1 MQVTKLD
8 GSLQNL
14 DYQKIHA
21 MVEICA
27 AGIENVSV
35 SDVIMG
41 AKLNFYDGISTQDI
55 QTALV
60 KSAENLMTA
69 RTPNYSLL
77 AGRLLLTQLRKQVW
91 GEWSVPHL
99 SDIVVSNSLNGFYDS
114 ELFSF
119 YTGDE
124 WDELNDYIN
133 HDRDLDYTSASIQ
146 QFKDKYSVKN
156 RVTGQIYETPQV
168 AYMLIAAAG
177 FAHEDKS
184 IRMQFVKDAYDAFST
199 ETISLATPIRAGMRT
214 KTKQYASCVLMAADD
229 DLDSIMATQSAL
241 MKYVTLRA
249 GIGMDFGRW
258 RALNASIR
266 NGEGKYTGA
275 VGFLKAFE
283 ATLNSCSQGHIRKG
297 SSTMFYP
304 IWHKDVLSFLPLTN
318 GKGTEETR
326 TRGLDYGIAISK
338 IFYERLQNGQD
349 ITLFDPNDVKAKYNL
364 YENFGLEAFN
374 SLYLAAEADSSIP
387 KTTISASKLWTL
399 IAQERGE
406 TGQVYILNIDHLN
419 THSSFSVPISQ
430 SNLCVAPETKI
441 LTSKGYETISNL
453 EGKSVKV
460 WNGEEWSKTTVLKTS
475 EKSELLKLVI
485 DNYESI
491 ECTPYH
497 KFYVV
502 TRYPRHNETI
512 EDVIREVRASDL
524 KVGDKLIKFDLPVIE
539 GSLEFESA
547 YAKGIY
553 TGDGS
558 QSEGI
563 AFVDLYGKK
572 KLLLQYLPTSKVK
585 TQDTQDR
592 LRATLEGILPEDK
605 FVVPTAEYTIKS
617 RIEWLAGL
625 VDTDGHIV
633 KNGTNCGLQIASI
646 HLDFLKNLK
655 LMLQTLGVN
664 SKILFGSEAGKR
676 LLPNGHGGSAYYNC
690 KNSYRLQVSSSGFQ
704 TLLALGLKEAV
715 HNHEFDA
722 GIPNRE
728 ATRYSKV
735 TSVEKTGRED
745 ATYCF
750 TEPLRHKGMFNGFL
764 TGQCMEISLPTKP
777 FYSLTDSTGE
787 IATCILGA
795 INPTKIK
802 GRLGYQKAARIIVRF
817 LDNIIEYQNYPFV
830 MSEIGSKGRRSIGV
844 GFNDF
849 AHWLALNELQW
860 GSDEMLKAV
869 HTLTETHQYYL
880 LKASNE
886 LAIEKGACSKFDE
899 TKYSLGILPI
909 DTYYKNVDNL
919 VEPYYESDWEKLR
932 ESILEYGLRNS
943 TVTAAMPCESSS
955 LTGSGSTN
963 GIEPPRSAIGI
974 KDSSTN
980 TLKFAIPDVDKVE
993 YEYAWSFSSNE
1004 AYLNTVAVI
1013 QKFFDQSISANTY
1026 YNPLLYPDSK
1036 VPLQVVLDDLIYAYS
1051 IGLKSLYYHNTHDMS
1066 NNGLSSSSCSSGACA
1081 L

>member
-91 GEWSVPHL
+91 GQWDVPHL
-99 SDIVVSNSLNGFYDS
+99 SDVVFANTLRGFYDD
-114 ELFSF
+114 ELQGF
-119 YTGDE
+119 YSAEE
-124 WDELNDYIN
+124 WTELNDYIN

-229 DLDSIMATQSAL
+229 DLDSIAATQSAM

-258 RALNASIR
+258 RALNAPIR

-275 VGFLKAFE
+275 IGFLKAFE

-304 IWHKDVLSFLPLTN
+304 IWHKDILSFLPLTN

-326 TRGLDYGIAISK
+326 TRGLDYGVCISK

-349 ITLFDPNDVKAKYNL
+349 ISLFDPNEVKAKYNL
-364 YENFGLEAFN
+364 YENFGLESFD
-374 SLYLAAEADSSIP
+374 SLYLAAEADSTIE
-387 KTTISASKLWTL
+387 KTSISAVKLFTIL
-399 IAQERGE
+399 AQERGE
-406 TGQVYILNIDHLN
+406 TGQVYITNIDHFN
-419 THSSFSVPISQ
+419 THGSFTVHISQ
-430 SNLCVAPETKI
+430 SNLC
-441 LTSKGYETISNL
+441 
-453 EGKSVKV
+453 
-460 WNGEEWSKTTVLKTS
+460 EE
-475 EKSELLKLVI
+475 
-485 DNYESI
+485 
-491 ECTPYH
+491 
-497 KFYVV
+497 
-502 TRYPRHNETI
+502 
-512 EDVIREVRASDL
+512 
-524 KVGDKLIKFDLPVIE
+524 
-539 GSLEFESA
+539 
-547 YAKGIY
+547 
-553 TGDGS
+553 
-558 QSEGI
+558 I
-563 AFVDLYGKK
+563 A
-572 KLLLQYLPTSKVK
+572 
-585 TQDTQDR
+585 
-592 LRATLEGILPEDK
+592 
-605 FVVPTAEYTIKS
+605 
-617 RIEWLAGL
+617 
-625 VDTDGHIV
+625 
-633 KNGTNCGLQIASI
+633 
-646 HLDFLKNLK
+646 
-655 LMLQTLGVN
+655 
-664 SKILFGSEAGKR
+664 
-676 LLPNGHGGSAYYNC
+676 
-690 KNSYRLQVSSSGFQ
+690 
-704 TLLALGLKEAV
+704 
-715 HNHEFDA
+715 
-722 GIPNRE
+722 
-728 ATRYSKV
+728 
-735 TSVEKTGRED
+735 
-745 ATYCF
+745 
-750 TEPLRHKGMFNGFL
+750 
-764 TGQCMEISLPTKP
+764 LPTKP
-777 FYSLTDSTGE
+777 FYSLNDPNGE
-787 IATCILGA
+787 IATCILA
-795 INPTKIK
+795 CINPA
-802 GRLGYQKAARIIVRF
+802 KAKNWEYIQLARIVVRF
-817 LDNIIEYQNYPFV
+817 LDNIIEYQEYPFV
-830 MSEIGSKGRRSIGV
+830 MAEKGSKGRRSIGV

-849 AHWLALNELQW
+849 AHWLALNDLKW
-860 GSDEMLKAV
+860 GSDEMLQKV
-869 HTLTETHQYYL
+869 HELTEMHQFCL

-886 LAIEKGACSKFDE
+886 LAIEKGACDLFLE
-899 TKYSLGILPI
+899 TKYAQGILPI
-909 DTYYKNVDNL
+909 NTYYKNVDAL
-919 VEPYYESDWEKLR
+919 VEPDYNYDWEQLR
-932 ESILEYGLRNS
+932 GYIKQYGLRNS
-943 TVTAAMPCESSS
+943 TLSAQPPCESSS

-1066 NNGLSSSSCSSGACA
+1066 DNGLTSSSGCSSGACA

>member
-69 RTPNYSLL
+69 RNPNYSLL

-91 GEWSVPHL
+91 GRWEVPHL
-99 SDIVVSNSLNGFYDS
+99 SDVVFANTLRGFYDDELQGFYSAEEWS
-114 ELFSF
+114 EL
-119 YTGDE
+119 
-124 WDELNDYIN
+124 NNYIK

-177 FAHEDKS
+177 FAHEDKA

-214 KTKQYASCVLMAADD
+214 SSKQYASCVLIAADD
-229 DLDSIMATQSAL
+229 DRKSIAAAQSA
-241 MKYVTLRA
+241 MMEYVCLRS
-249 GIGMDFGRW
+249 GIGVDFGRW
-258 RALNASIR
+258 RALNAPIR
-266 NGEGKYTGA
+266 NGSVKHTGA
-275 VGFLKAFE
+275 IGFLKSYE
-283 ATLNSCSQGHIRKG
+283 ATINACSQGGVRKG
-297 SSTMFYP
+297 SATMFYP

-326 TRGLDYGIAISK
+326 TRGLDYGILTSK
-338 IFYERLQNGQD
+338 IFYERLQDDGV
-349 ITLFDPNDVKAKYNL
+349 ITLFDPNQVKTKYNL
-364 YENFGLEAFN
+364 YENFGLESFDN
-374 SLYLAAEADSSIP
+374 VYLAAEADPDIE
-387 KTTISASKLWTL
+387 KTTISAVKLWTL
-399 IAQERGE
+399 IAQERSE
-406 TGQVYILNIDHLN
+406 TGQVYIINIDHLN
-419 THSSFSVPISQ
+419 SHSAFLVWISQ
-430 SNLCVAPETKI
+430 SNLCVE
-441 LTSKGYETISNL
+441 
-453 EGKSVKV
+453 
-460 WNGEEWSKTTVLKTS
+460 
-475 EKSELLKLVI
+475 
-485 DNYESI
+485 
-491 ECTPYH
+491 
-497 KFYVV
+497 
-502 TRYPRHNETI
+502 
-512 EDVIREVRASDL
+512 
-524 KVGDKLIKFDLPVIE
+524 
-539 GSLEFESA
+539 
-547 YAKGIY
+547 
-553 TGDGS
+553 
-558 QSEGI
+558 I
-563 AFVDLYGKK
+563 A
-572 KLLLQYLPTSKVK
+572 
-585 TQDTQDR
+585 
-592 LRATLEGILPEDK
+592 
-605 FVVPTAEYTIKS
+605 
-617 RIEWLAGL
+617 
-625 VDTDGHIV
+625 
-633 KNGTNCGLQIASI
+633 
-646 HLDFLKNLK
+646 
-655 LMLQTLGVN
+655 
-664 SKILFGSEAGKR
+664 
-676 LLPNGHGGSAYYNC
+676 
-690 KNSYRLQVSSSGFQ
+690 
-704 TLLALGLKEAV
+704 
-715 HNHEFDA
+715 
-722 GIPNRE
+722 
-728 ATRYSKV
+728 
-735 TSVEKTGRED
+735 
-745 ATYCF
+745 
-750 TEPLRHKGMFNGFL
+750 
-764 TGQCMEISLPTKP
+764 LPTKP
-777 FYSLTDSTGE
+777 FYSLSDPSGE

-795 INPTKIK
+795 INVS
-802 GRLGYQKAARIIVRF
+802 KAANWQYSQLARIIVRF
-817 LDNIIEYQNYPFV
+817 LDNIIEYQDYPFI
-830 MSEIGSKGRRSIGV
+830 MSEKGSKGRRSIGV

-849 AHWLALNELQW
+849 AHWLAEYDFKW

-869 HTLTETHQYYL
+869 HCLTETHQYHL

-886 LAIEKGACSKFDE
+886 LAIEKGACSKFNE
-899 TKYSLGILPI
+899 TKYSKGILPI

-919 VEPYYESDWEKLR
+919 VEPKYLYDWEALR
-932 ESILEYGLRNS
+932 ESILKHGLRNS
-943 TVTAAMPCESSS
+943 TVTAQMPCESSS

-1004 AYLNTVAVI
+1004 PYLNTVAVI

-1066 NNGLSSSSCSSGACA
+1066 DNGLSSSCSSGACA

>member
-27 AGIENVSV
+27 TGIENVSV

-69 RTPNYSLL
+69 RNPNYSLL

-99 SDIVVSNSLNGFYDS
+99 SDVVFANTLRGFYDD
-114 ELFSF
+114 ELQGF
-119 YTGDE
+119 YSAEE
-124 WDELNDYIN
+124 WDELNSYIN

-177 FAHEDKS
+177 FAHEDKA

-258 RALNASIR
+258 RALNAPIR

-349 ITLFDPNDVKAKYNL
+349 ITLFDPNDVKAKYDL
-364 YENFGLEAFN
+364 YENFGLEAFD

-430 SNLCVAPETKI
+430 SNLC
-441 LTSKGYETISNL
+441 
-453 EGKSVKV
+453 
-460 WNGEEWSKTTVLKTS
+460 
-475 EKSELLKLVI
+475 
-485 DNYESI
+485 
-491 ECTPYH
+491 
-497 KFYVV
+497 
-502 TRYPRHNETI
+502 
-512 EDVIREVRASDL
+512 
-524 KVGDKLIKFDLPVIE
+524 
-539 GSLEFESA
+539 
-547 YAKGIY
+547 
-553 TGDGS
+553 
-558 QSEGI
+558 
-563 AFVDLYGKK
+563 
-572 KLLLQYLPTSKVK
+572 
-585 TQDTQDR
+585 
-592 LRATLEGILPEDK
+592 
-605 FVVPTAEYTIKS
+605 
-617 RIEWLAGL
+617 
-625 VDTDGHIV
+625 
-633 KNGTNCGLQIASI
+633 
-646 HLDFLKNLK
+646 
-655 LMLQTLGVN
+655 
-664 SKILFGSEAGKR
+664 
-676 LLPNGHGGSAYYNC
+676 
-690 KNSYRLQVSSSGFQ
+690 
-704 TLLALGLKEAV
+704 
-715 HNHEFDA
+715 
-722 GIPNRE
+722 
-728 ATRYSKV
+728 
-735 TSVEKTGRED
+735 
-745 ATYCF
+745 
-750 TEPLRHKGMFNGFL
+750 
-764 TGQCMEISLPTKP
+764 MEISLPTKP

-795 INPTKIK
+795 INPTKIR
-802 GRLGYQKAARIIVRF
+802 GRLNYEKAARIIVRF
-817 LDNIIEYQNYPFV
+817 LDNIIEYQDYPFV

-849 AHWLALNELQW
+849 AHWLALNDLKW

-899 TKYSLGILPI
+899 TKYSQGILPI
-909 DTYYKNVDNL
+909 DTYYKNVDSI

-932 ESILEYGLRNS
+932 EAILEHGLRNS

-1004 AYLNTVAVI
+1004 GYLNTVAVI

>member
-27 AGIENVSV
+27 AEIENVSV

-69 RTPNYSLL
+69 RNPNYSLL

-91 GEWSVPHL
+91 GQWEVPHL
-99 SDIVVSNSLNGFYDS
+99 SDIVFANTLRGFYDD
-114 ELFSF
+114 ELQGF
-119 YTGDE
+119 YSAEE
-124 WDELNDYIN
+124 WSKLNDYIN

-156 RVTGQIYETPQV
+156 RVTGQIYETPQI

-177 FAHEDKS
+177 FAHEDKA

-229 DLDSIMATQSAL
+229 DLDSIAATQSAM

-258 RALNASIR
+258 RALNAPIR

-275 VGFLKAFE
+275 IGFLKAFE

-326 TRGLDYGIAISK
+326 TRGLDYGVCISK

-349 ITLFDPNDVKAKYNL
+349 ISLFDPNEVKAKYNL
-364 YENFGLEAFN
+364 YENFGLESFD
-374 SLYLAAEADSSIP
+374 SLYLAAEADPTIE
-387 KTTISASKLWTL
+387 KTSISAVKLFTIL
-399 IAQERGE
+399 AQERGE
-406 TGQVYILNIDHLN
+406 TGQVYITNIDHFN
-419 THSSFSVPISQ
+419 THGSFTVHISQ
-430 SNLCVAPETKI
+430 SNLC
-441 LTSKGYETISNL
+441 
-453 EGKSVKV
+453 
-460 WNGEEWSKTTVLKTS
+460 EE
-475 EKSELLKLVI
+475 
-485 DNYESI
+485 
-491 ECTPYH
+491 
-497 KFYVV
+497 
-502 TRYPRHNETI
+502 
-512 EDVIREVRASDL
+512 
-524 KVGDKLIKFDLPVIE
+524 
-539 GSLEFESA
+539 
-547 YAKGIY
+547 
-553 TGDGS
+553 
-558 QSEGI
+558 I
-563 AFVDLYGKK
+563 A
-572 KLLLQYLPTSKVK
+572 LPT
-585 TQDTQDR
+585 R
-592 LRATLEGILPEDK
+592 
-605 FVVPTAEYTIKS
+605 
-617 RIEWLAGL
+617 
-625 VDTDGHIV
+625 
-633 KNGTNCGLQIASI
+633 
-646 HLDFLKNLK
+646 
-655 LMLQTLGVN
+655 
-664 SKILFGSEAGKR
+664 
-676 LLPNGHGGSAYYNC
+676 
-690 KNSYRLQVSSSGFQ
+690 
-704 TLLALGLKEAV
+704 
-715 HNHEFDA
+715 
-722 GIPNRE
+722 
-728 ATRYSKV
+728 
-735 TSVEKTGRED
+735 
-745 ATYCF
+745 
-750 TEPLRHKGMFNGFL
+750 
-764 TGQCMEISLPTKP
+764 P
-777 FYSLTDSTGE
+777 FYSLDDPNGE
-787 IATCILGA
+787 IATCILA
-795 INPTKIK
+795 CINPTKAKNWEYIQ
-802 GRLGYQKAARIIVRF
+802 LARIVVRF
-817 LDNIIEYQNYPFV
+817 LDNIIEYQEYPFV
-830 MSEIGSKGRRSIGV
+830 MAEKGSKGRRSIGV

-849 AHWLALNELQW
+849 AHWLAVNDLKW
-860 GSDEMLKAV
+860 GTDEMLQKV
-869 HTLTETHQYYL
+869 HELTEMHQYYL

-886 LAIEKGACSKFDE
+886 LAIEKGACDLFSE
-899 TKYSLGILPI
+899 TKYAQGILPI
-909 DTYYKNVDNL
+909 DTYYKNVDAL
-919 VEPYYESDWEKLR
+919 VEPDYNFKWEELR
-932 ESILEYGLRNS
+932 GYIKQYGLRNS
-943 TVTAAMPCESSS
+943 TLSAQPPCESSS

-993 YEYAWSFSSNE
+993 YEYAWGFSSNE

-1066 NNGLSSSSCSSGACA
+1066 DNGLSSSSCSSGACA

>member
-27 AGIENVSV
+27 TGIENVSV

-69 RTPNYSLL
+69 RNPNYSLL

-91 GEWSVPHL
+91 GQWEVPHL
-99 SDIVVSNSLNGFYDS
+99 SDIVFANTLRGFYDD
-114 ELFSF
+114 ELQGF
-119 YTGDE
+119 YSAEE
-124 WDELNDYIN
+124 WSKLNDYIN

-156 RVTGQIYETPQV
+156 RVTGQIYETPQI

-177 FAHEDKS
+177 FAHEDKA

-229 DLDSIMATQSAL
+229 DLDSIAATQSAM

-258 RALNASIR
+258 RALNAPIR

-275 VGFLKAFE
+275 IGFLKAFE

-326 TRGLDYGIAISK
+326 TRGLDYGVCISK

-349 ITLFDPNDVKAKYNL
+349 ISLFDPNEVKAKYNL
-364 YENFGLEAFN
+364 YENFGLESFD
-374 SLYLAAEADSSIP
+374 SLYLAAEADPTIE
-387 KTTISASKLWTL
+387 KTSISAVKLFTIL
-399 IAQERGE
+399 AQERGE
-406 TGQVYILNIDHLN
+406 TGQVYITNIDHFN
-419 THSSFSVPISQ
+419 THGSFTVHISQ
-430 SNLCVAPETKI
+430 SNLC
-441 LTSKGYETISNL
+441 
-453 EGKSVKV
+453 
-460 WNGEEWSKTTVLKTS
+460 EE
-475 EKSELLKLVI
+475 
-485 DNYESI
+485 
-491 ECTPYH
+491 
-497 KFYVV
+497 
-502 TRYPRHNETI
+502 
-512 EDVIREVRASDL
+512 
-524 KVGDKLIKFDLPVIE
+524 
-539 GSLEFESA
+539 
-547 YAKGIY
+547 
-553 TGDGS
+553 
-558 QSEGI
+558 I
-563 AFVDLYGKK
+563 A
-572 KLLLQYLPTSKVK
+572 LPT
-585 TQDTQDR
+585 R
-592 LRATLEGILPEDK
+592 
-605 FVVPTAEYTIKS
+605 
-617 RIEWLAGL
+617 
-625 VDTDGHIV
+625 
-633 KNGTNCGLQIASI
+633 
-646 HLDFLKNLK
+646 
-655 LMLQTLGVN
+655 
-664 SKILFGSEAGKR
+664 
-676 LLPNGHGGSAYYNC
+676 
-690 KNSYRLQVSSSGFQ
+690 
-704 TLLALGLKEAV
+704 
-715 HNHEFDA
+715 
-722 GIPNRE
+722 
-728 ATRYSKV
+728 
-735 TSVEKTGRED
+735 
-745 ATYCF
+745 
-750 TEPLRHKGMFNGFL
+750 
-764 TGQCMEISLPTKP
+764 P
-777 FYSLTDSTGE
+777 FYSLDDPNGE
-787 IATCILGA
+787 IATCILA
-795 INPTKIK
+795 CINPTKAKNWEYIQ
-802 GRLGYQKAARIIVRF
+802 LARIVVRF
-817 LDNIIEYQNYPFV
+817 LDNIIEYQEYPFV
-830 MSEIGSKGRRSIGV
+830 MAEKGSKGRRSIGV

-849 AHWLALNELQW
+849 AHWLAVNDLKW
-860 GSDEMLKAV
+860 GTDEMLQKV
-869 HTLTETHQYYL
+869 HELTEMHQYYL

-886 LAIEKGACSKFDE
+886 LAIEKGACDLFSE
-899 TKYSLGILPI
+899 TKYAQGILPI
-909 DTYYKNVDNL
+909 DTYYKNVDAL
-919 VEPYYESDWEKLR
+919 VEPDYNFKWEELR
-932 ESILEYGLRNS
+932 GYIKQYGLRNS
-943 TVTAAMPCESSS
+943 TLSAQPPCESSS

-993 YEYAWSFSSNE
+993 YEYAWGFSSNE

-1066 NNGLSSSSCSSGACA
+1066 DNGLSSSSCSSGACA

>member
-430 SNLCVAPETKI
+430 SNLC
-441 LTSKGYETISNL
+441 
-453 EGKSVKV
+453 
-460 WNGEEWSKTTVLKTS
+460 
-475 EKSELLKLVI
+475 
-485 DNYESI
+485 
-491 ECTPYH
+491 
-497 KFYVV
+497 
-502 TRYPRHNETI
+502 
-512 EDVIREVRASDL
+512 
-524 KVGDKLIKFDLPVIE
+524 
-539 GSLEFESA
+539 
-547 YAKGIY
+547 
-553 TGDGS
+553 
-558 QSEGI
+558 
-563 AFVDLYGKK
+563 
-572 KLLLQYLPTSKVK
+572 
-585 TQDTQDR
+585 
-592 LRATLEGILPEDK
+592 
-605 FVVPTAEYTIKS
+605 
-617 RIEWLAGL
+617 
-625 VDTDGHIV
+625 
-633 KNGTNCGLQIASI
+633 
-646 HLDFLKNLK
+646 
-655 LMLQTLGVN
+655 
-664 SKILFGSEAGKR
+664 
-676 LLPNGHGGSAYYNC
+676 
-690 KNSYRLQVSSSGFQ
+690 
-704 TLLALGLKEAV
+704 
-715 HNHEFDA
+715 
-722 GIPNRE
+722 
-728 ATRYSKV
+728 
-735 TSVEKTGRED
+735 
-745 ATYCF
+745 
-750 TEPLRHKGMFNGFL
+750 
-764 TGQCMEISLPTKP
+764 MEISLPTKP

-795 INPTKIK
+795 INPNRVADRRAYK
-802 GRLGYQKAARIIVRF
+802 KAARIVVRF
-817 LDNIIEYQNYPFV
+817 LDNIIEYQDYPFV

-844 GFNDF
+844 GVNDF
-849 AHWLALNELQW
+849 AHWLAVEGLKW
-860 GSDEMLKAV
+860 GSDEMLVRV
-869 HTLTETHQYYL
+869 HQLMEMHQYL
-880 LKASNE
+880 LLEASNE

-909 DTYYKNVDNL
+909 DTYYKNVDNI
-919 VEPYYESDWEKLR
+919 VSPKYNCDWERLR
-932 ESILEYGLRNS
+932 ESILEHGLRNS
-943 TVTAAMPCESSS
+943 TLTAQMPLESSS
-955 LTGSGSTN
+955 ISGCGSTN

-1066 NNGLSSSSCSSGACA
+1066 DNGLSTSSSCSSGACA

>member
-8 GSLQNL
+8 GTLQNL

-69 RTPNYSLL
+69 RNPNYSLL

-99 SDIVVSNSLNGFYDS
+99 SDVVFANTLRGFYDN
-114 ELFSF
+114 ELQGF
-119 YTGDE
+119 YSAEE
-124 WDELNDYIN
+124 WNELNEYIN

-156 RVTGQIYETPQV
+156 RVTGKIYETPQV

-177 FAHEDKS
+177 FAHEDKA

-229 DLDSIMATQSAL
+229 DLDSIMAAQSAL

-249 GIGMDFGRW
+249 GIGVDFGRW
-258 RALNASIR
+258 RALNAPIR

-349 ITLFDPNDVKAKYNL
+349 ITLFDPNDVKAKYDL
-364 YENFGLEAFN
+364 YENFGLETFD
-374 SLYLAAEADSSIP
+374 SLYLAAEVDSSIP

-406 TGQVYILNIDHLN
+406 TGQVYIFNIDHAN
-419 THSSFSVPISQ
+419 NHSSFTVKISQ
-430 SNLCVAPETKI
+430 SNLC
-441 LTSKGYETISNL
+441 L
-453 EGKSVKV
+453 E
-460 WNGEEWSKTTVLKTS
+460 KT
-475 EKSELLKLVI
+475 
-485 DNYESI
+485 
-491 ECTPYH
+491 
-497 KFYVV
+497 
-502 TRYPRHNETI
+502 
-512 EDVIREVRASDL
+512 
-524 KVGDKLIKFDLPVIE
+524 
-539 GSLEFESA
+539 
-547 YAKGIY
+547 
-553 TGDGS
+553 
-558 QSEGI
+558 
-563 AFVDLYGKK
+563 
-572 KLLLQYLPTSKVK
+572 LPT
-585 TQDTQDR
+585 T
-592 LRATLEGILPEDK
+592 
-605 FVVPTAEYTIKS
+605 
-617 RIEWLAGL
+617 
-625 VDTDGHIV
+625 
-633 KNGTNCGLQIASI
+633 
-646 HLDFLKNLK
+646 
-655 LMLQTLGVN
+655 
-664 SKILFGSEAGKR
+664 
-676 LLPNGHGGSAYYNC
+676 
-690 KNSYRLQVSSSGFQ
+690 
-704 TLLALGLKEAV
+704 
-715 HNHEFDA
+715 
-722 GIPNRE
+722 
-728 ATRYSKV
+728 
-735 TSVEKTGRED
+735 
-745 ATYCF
+745 
-750 TEPLRHKGMFNGFL
+750 
-764 TGQCMEISLPTKP
+764 P
-777 FYSLTDSTGE
+777 FYSLDDPNGE
-787 IATCILGA
+787 IATCVLAA
-795 INPTKIK
+795 INPAKAVN
-802 GRLGYQKAARIIVRF
+802 YQYSQLARIVVRF
-817 LDNIIEYQNYPFV
+817 LDNIIEYQEYPF
-830 MSEIGSKGRRSIGV
+830 MMAEIGSKARRSIGV

-849 AHWLALNELQW
+849 AHWLAVNTFKW
-860 GSDEMLKAV
+860 GSDEMLLEV
-869 HTLTETHQYYL
+869 HKLAEMHQYHL
-880 LKASNE
+880 LSASNE
-886 LAIEKGACSKFDE
+886 LAKERGACDKFDE
-899 TKYSLGILPI
+899 TKYSKGILPI
-909 DTYYKNVDNL
+909 DTYYRNVDSIISPN
-919 VEPYYESDWEKLR
+919 YNYEWESLR
-932 ESILEYGLRNS
+932 ESILKYGLRNS
-943 TVTAAMPCESSS
+943 TLSSQMPCESSS
-955 LTGSGSTN
+955 VSGSGSTN
-963 GIEPPRSAIGI
+963 GIEPPRTAIGI
-974 KDSSTN
+974 KDSATN